1 MDKKTAVSPA
11 APSTGA
17 SAPFKEWSWILTLF
31 GTAVGAGILY
41 LPLQVGS
48 TGVWALACLSFLV
61 FPLIHYSH
69 KAIVELLL
77 GERDDIDYT
86 GVTERHLG
94 RFFGGVFTVTYLIT
108 FFAILF
114 SYSIGM
120 NANLGDFLFHSEVTS
135 TNWANGP
142 WLSFLILAVFA
153 ILQVLGKKVVLS
165 LMSAIS
171 FGLILLLIGIS
182 LYLIPF
188 WDFTE
193 YRQLPSLRDFGADV
207 LLILPILTFSFIFF
221 PPIPAMVSDLR
232 HAGCPDGTARLS
244 RTVMRTSVLLL
255 FFVLLF
261 VYACLFALTPEEFKE
276 AAAENLNCLTI
287 LSYKP
292 EIPHLMAD
300 LSAIIGLAALITS
313 FIGVFFA
320 VWESARQLLD
330 DALSLAARIVPRV
343 ASLSKRRRTV
353 DAALMLVLYGGL
365 WMLTLL
371 NPPVMDLFGRVLSP
385 LVGIFL
391 FILPIL
397 LLVKIHGLGILKRP
411 SCVFV
416 LLTGILIL
424 FSFKLGTW
432 LHQQAG
438 G

>member
-1 MDKKTAVSPA
+1 MDQQNTVSSS
-11 APSTGA
+11 APPVDA
-17 SAPFKEWSWILTLF
+17 SAPFRQWSWILTLF

-41 LPLQVGS
+41 LPLQVGR

-86 GVTERHLG
+86 GITERYLG
-94 RFFGGVFTVTYLIT
+94 RFFGCVFAVTYLVT

-120 NANLGDFLFHSEVTS
+120 NANLGDFLLHTELTS
-135 TNWANGP
+135 TNWANGHL
-142 WLSFLILAVFA
+142 LSFLFLSVFA
-153 ILQVLGKKVVLS
+153 ILQVFGRKVVLP

-182 LYLIPF
+182 IYLIPF
-188 WDFTE
+188 WNFTE
-193 YRQLPSLRDFGADV
+193 YRQLPSLYDFGADV

-221 PPIPAMVSDLR
+221 PPIPAMVSDCR
-232 HAGCPDGTARLS
+232 NAGSSDGARRLNQ
-244 RTVMRTSVLLL
+244 TVFRTSAMLL
-255 FFVLLF
+255 FFVLFF
-261 VYACLFALTPEEFKE
+261 VYSCLFALTPEEFKE
-276 AAAENLNCLTI
+276 AAAENLNCLTT

-292 EIPHLMAD
+292 EIPQHMAD
-300 LSAIIGLAALITS
+300 LSVFIGLAALITS

-330 DALSLAARIVPRV
+330 GVLTWMARSWPVI
-343 ASLSKRRRTV
+343 ASFSKHSRAV
-353 DAALMLVLYGGL
+353 DAVLMIMLYGGL

-391 FILPIL
+391 FILPIV
-397 LLVKIHGLGILKRP
+397 LLVKIHGFKILKRP
-411 SCVFV
+411 SCAFV

>member
-86 GVTERHLG
+86 GVTERYLG
-94 RFFGGVFTVTYLIT
+94 RLFGCAFTITYLFT
-108 FFAILF
+108 FLAILF

-120 NANLGDFLFHSEVTS
+120 NANLGDFLLHSEITS
-135 TNWANGP
+135 TNWANGHL
-142 WLSFLILAVFA
+142 LSFLFLSVFA
-153 ILQVLGKKVVLS
+153 ILQVFGKKVVLP

-182 LYLIPF
+182 IYLIPF
-188 WDFTE
+188 WNFTE
-193 YRQLPSLRDFGADV
+193 YRQLPSLCDFGADV

-232 HAGCPDGTARLS
+232 HAGSPDGMHRLN
-244 RTVMRTSVLLL
+244 RTVLRTAAMLL
-255 FFVLLF
+255 FFVLFF
-261 VYACLFALTPEEFKE
+261 VYSCLFALTPEEFKE

-300 LSAIIGLAALITS
+300 LSVFIGLAALITS

-320 VWESARQLLD
+320 VWESARQLVD
-330 DALSLAARIVPRV
+330 DALALLARPVPML
-343 ASLSKRRRTV
+343 ASIPKHRGRV
-353 DAALMLVLYGGL
+353 DAALMIILYGGL

-371 NPPVMDLFGRVLSP
+371 NPPVMDLFGQVLSP

-391 FILPIL
+391 FILPIV
-397 LLVKIHGLGILKRP
+397 LLVKIHGFKILKRP
-411 SCVFV
+411 SHVFV
-416 LLTGILIL
+416 LLSGILIL